1 MTVKNCAM
9 PASRYMLGGAQF
21 ATALVTRKSVCKVW
35 QQVWHFLRQLSV
47 SCQRKTNSLVL
58 RSPCHSCSIPFLG
71 GVHSSLLREHER
83 GHDTIPLHSIH
94 SMRASRE
101 AQGAPAAKAAVSL
114 KSTASKRA
122 HRRCTTGRDATRWV
136 RSTAARWTCGRRLWE
151 VPLCL
156 DPRSHADY
164 TTQWCLELMALFLD
178 CAKLTCLTPP
188 KLCREGL
195 DHLAK
200 SLMNLFFGS
209 SILNMNSFC
218 SAVEQSRSSLS
229 TSVNM
234 NSLWKANMVLCCK
247 QPQFMRLHLLVVTK
261 WLMNPMN
268 PQFVQD
274 VFGSEERPPRPRLPP
289 AWGRSKCEADRF
301 GVHRLNAQL
310 WET

>member
-1 MTVKNCAM
+1 M

-156 DPRSHADY
+156 DPRSHEQLLLSGGAEPLKSVHKREHEQLVESKHGALLQ
-164 TTQWCLELMALFLD
+164 TATVHATSPTSSNKMAHESHE
-178 CAKLTCLTPP
+178 PP
-188 KLCREGL
+188 V
-195 DHLAK
+195 
-200 SLMNLFFGS
+200 
-209 SILNMNSFC
+209 C
-218 SAVEQSRSSLS
+218 SRR
-229 TSVNM
+229 
-234 NSLWKANMVLCCK
+234 LWL
-247 QPQFMRLHLLVVTK
+247 
-261 WLMNPMN
+261 
-268 PQFVQD
+268 
-274 VFGSEERPPRPRLPP
+274 
-289 AWGRSKCEADRF
+289 
-301 GVHRLNAQL
+301 
-310 WET
+310 